1 VAILGRRAAPAA
13 QIDRA
18 ARAAWIS
25 VLLAAVLAG
34 AACTGP
40 NPPSPAPPASGPS
53 SASPG
58 SPGPTPAPEPTGTAH
73 PAAGTLGVQGS
84 YLVGH
89 RQMRFTEPPH
99 AGPSGARLGPRR
111 LVTLIR
117 YPLARPATAGR
128 PARGTFP
135 LLVFAPG
142 FMQCAGPYAP
152 LLRAWASAGYVV
164 AAVDFPRTDCRTG
177 ASAHEPDVVNQPAD
191 MSYVIT
197 RLLALSGRPRGL
209 LAGLLDPREVAVAG
223 HSDGGDTVAA
233 LAANACCAD
242 RRLAAAAVMSG
253 AEWPD
258 MTALYF
264 THRAPPM
271 LLVQPS
277 DDVFNPPSLSARLY
291 RADPSR
297 ARFYLGLPGAT
308 HTLPAMGSNPVE
320 RLTARVTLAF
330 FNRFVLRQ
338 AGAAAAMA
346 RAGNV
351 PGRARL
357 VSGGHPPP

>member
-1 VAILGRRAAPAA
+1 VAFLGRRAAPAA
-13 QIDRA
+13 RA
-18 ARAAWIS
+18 ARIG
-25 VLLAAVLAG
+25 VLLTAVLAG

-40 NPPSPAPPASGPS
+40 ESPSPAPSGSPERTAQPVS
-53 SASPG
+53 SSPESS
-58 SPGPTPAPEPTGTAH
+58 SPGPAATPH
-73 PAAGTLGVQGS
+73 RAAGTLGVQGS

-89 RQMRFTEPPH
+89 RQMVLTEPAH

-111 LVTLIR
+111 LLTLIR
-117 YPLARPATAGR
+117 YPLARPPAAGH
-128 PARGTFP
+128 PARGPFP

-142 FMQCAGPYAP
+142 FMQCPAPYAP

-164 AAVDFPRTDCRTG
+164 AAVSFPRTGCRTG
-177 ASAHEPDVVNQPAD
+177 AAAYEPDVVNQPAD

-253 AEWPD
+253 AEWPA
-258 MTALYF
+258 MSALYF

-277 DDVFNPPSLSARLY
+277 DDVFNPPSLSAQLY
-291 RADPSR
+291 RADPGR

-308 HTLPAMGSNPVE
+308 HEVPAMGSNPVE

-338 AGAAAAMA
+338 PGAAAAMA
-346 RAGNV
+346 RNGNV

-357 VSGGHPPP
+357 VSGGQPPP

>member
-1 VAILGRRAAPAA
+1 MAFLGRPAAPAA
-13 QIDRA
+13 RA
-18 ARAAWIS
+18 ARIS

-40 NPPSPAPPASGPS
+40 GSPAPAPSAPAPPVPAPSG
-53 SASPG
+53 SPG
-58 SPGPTPAPEPTGTAH
+58 RTPSPGPTAAPH

-84 YLVGH
+84 YLIGR
-89 RQMRFTEPPH
+89 RQMVLTEPPH

-111 LVTLIR
+111 LLTLIR
-117 YPLARPATAGR
+117 YPLARPPAAGH
-128 PARGTFP
+128 PARGPFP

-142 FMQCAGPYAP
+142 FLQCAAPYAP

-164 AAVDFPRTDCRTG
+164 AAVSFPRTDCRTG
-177 ASAHEPDVVNQPAD
+177 SAAYEPDVVNQPAD

-253 AEWPD
+253 AEWPA
-258 MTALYF
+258 MSALYF
-264 THRAPPM
+264 TRRAPPM

-291 RADPSR
+291 RADPGR

-308 HTLPAMGSNPVE
+308 HEVPAMGSNPVE

-330 FNRFVLRQ
+330 FNRFVLRLP
-338 AGAAAAMA
+338 GAAADLA

-357 VSGGHPPP
+357 VSGAQPPP